1 MPAFVRDIFRLS
13 FNLLLIFICYVAGIW
28 LSPALPFVVPAP
40 LIGMLLLLVLLALR
54 GQVSSSMGRVSRPL
68 LNHMALFF
76 VPLVVG
82 VWQFRDVFIQHWV
95 AMALVIVM
103 STIVSFVLVAL
114 LAKYCVKE
122 Q

>member
-1 MPAFVRDIFRLS
+1 
-13 FNLLLIFICYVAGIW
+13 
-28 LSPALPFVVPAP
+28 
-40 LIGMLLLLVLLALR
+40 
-54 GQVSSSMGRVSRPL
+54 
-68 LNHMALFF
+68 MALFF

>member
-1 MPAFVRDIFRLS
+1 MPAT
-13 FNLLLIFICYVAGIW
+13 
-28 LSPALPFVVPAP
+28 